1 MHQPKHIFGRLLH
14 IIQEKGQ
21 NLQLQ
26 FEPETVVGDFE
37 VAIKQAIQLN
47 FPTSTYQGCY
57 YHFCQAIMRKIKD
70 IGLQIQYK
78 ENTEQL
84 KSFVRRTAALA
95 FAPIRFVRLAWQGI
109 KADTPEL
116 PRIDEFVMYFET
128 TWIAGTFHTSEWET
142 EGPRTNNHL
151 EGWHNRL
158 RRVVGKYHPN
168 IFECVEVF
176 QREQVST
183 EARF

>member
-1 MHQPKHIFGRLLH
+1 MIK
-14 IIQEKGQ
+14 IQE
-21 NLQLQ
+21 
-26 FEPETVVGDFE
+26 
-37 VAIKQAIQLN
+37 
-47 FPTSTYQGCY
+47 
-57 YHFCQAIMRKIKD
+57 
-70 IGLQIQYK
+70 IGLQVQYK
-78 ENTEQL
+78 ENKEQL

-95 FAPIRFVRLAWQGI
+95 FVPIHFVRLAWQGI

-128 TWIAGTFHTSEWET
+128 TWIAGTFHTSEWNLYET
-142 EGPRTNNHL
+142 EGPQTNNHL

-158 RRVVGKYHPN
+158 RRVVGKSHPN

-183 EARF
+183 EVSIQQVHVHLVGKRKL